1 MAQNFFINK
10 NSELPL
16 LRMEVINDG
25 RHDFKKIYLALQAA
39 DSVTFSMFNKDT
51 GIYKIANE
59 PAEIVYD
66 EESGCDERYFIQYT
80 WKKTDTD
87 EPGRYIGLFTI
98 TFNNK
103 VVADGITFPSG
114 DLIVPI
120 AEDLYITISD
130 SGLKR

>member
-10 NSELPL
+10 GSELPQIK
-16 LRMEVINDG
+16 MEVINDG

-87 EPGRYIGLFTI
+87 EAGRYVGLFTI

-103 VVADGITFPSG
+103 IVADGITFPSG
-114 DLIVPI
+114 VLIVPI
-120 AEDLYITISD
+120 AETLYITISD